1 MKSCRIR
8 TCGVLGCELMVLIRG
23 KGKKGMMKNR
33 NQILLP
39 ALVLLPGI
47 FSVGTGEAAQAGT
60 LQIEARVTQSTCT
73 VKTGQ
78 LFQIADFGNVAAA
91 DLPDWATARAASGPV
106 GPAVRD
112 VHLNITGCGT
122 EVKVVVVEVDYNAG
136 YVGEDDGATMMNE
149 GTAKG
154 VRMALFREDWKTFD
168 RFSTGIDGRRAW
180 KYTPAGAADFTFHAE
195 AFRVSGAEDVKP
207 GTLLGLVEFDITFE

>member
-1 MKSCRIR
+1 
-8 TCGVLGCELMVLIRG
+8 
-23 KGKKGMMKNR
+23 MMNR

-60 LQIEARVTQSTCT
+60 LQMEARVTQSTCT

-78 LFQIADFGNVAAA
+78 LFQTADFGNVAAA

-106 GPAVRD
+106 GPAWRD
-112 VHLNITGCGT
+112 VHLDITGCGT
-122 EVKVVVVEVDYNAG
+122 EVKAVVVEVDYNYG
-136 YVGEDDGATMMNE
+136 YVGEEDSATMRNE

-168 RFSTGIDGRRAW
+168 MYSAGINGKRAW

-207 GTLLGLVEFDITFE
+207 GTLLGLVKFYITFE

>member
-1 MKSCRIR
+1 
-8 TCGVLGCELMVLIRG
+8 MVLIRG
-23 KGKKGMMKNR
+23 KGKKGMVDR
-33 NQILLP
+33 NQILLS

-47 FSVGTGEAAQAGT
+47 FSVGTGEAAQAGA
-60 LQIEARVTQSTCT
+60 LQMEARVTQSTCA

-78 LFQIADFGNVAAA
+78 LFQTADFGDVSAA

-106 GPAVRD
+106 GPAWRD
-112 VHLNITGCGT
+112 VHLDITGCGT
-122 EVKVVVVEVDYNAG
+122 EVKAVVVDVVYNSG
-136 YVGEDDGATMMNE
+136 IIGEEDGAMMRND

-168 RFSTGIDGRRAW
+168 MFSADINGQRAW

-207 GTLLGLVEFDITFE
+207 GTLLGLVDFGITFE